1 MTRTTK
7 ARLGGLFS
15 LAALLALAGCGGAD
29 DAAGAG
35 GGAVQI
41 GGPSG
46 TELAERQVLH
56 LGNGTEIQTL
66 DPHRGEEIQ
75 GSNIQRDLYEGLV
88 NEAPNGD
95 LVPGAAE
102 SWTVSADGK
111 LYTFR
116 LRRNA
121 RWSNGD
127 PVTAHDFV
135 FGMRR
140 GADPKTLTVY
150 SFILTPIK
158 NADAITSGT
167 LPTTELGV
175 RAVDDYTLAIELA
188 NPTPY
193 FLGLLTHAM
202 TYPLHRPSFAQH
214 GDLFTRPGNLVGNGA
229 FVLEEWVV
237 QSHIKVV
244 RNPHY
249 WDAANVKLEEIWFY
263 PTEDLSAELK
273 RYRAGEL
280 DFTYEVPAAQFA
292 WVRDNFGS
300 ELKVA
305 PYLGSYYFGFNVTRA
320 PFKDNPKLR
329 RALSLAVDR
338 EIIARD
344 VLGMGEKPAFGWV
357 PPVHNYTTQ
366 NMVEATWT
374 QAEREAE
381 AKRLYA
387 EAGYSEK
394 NPLRTTIYYNTH
406 EDHRRVSIALAAM
419 WKQVLG
425 AEVEL
430 FNQEWKVFL
439 DTRNE
444 KIDTRIFRSG
454 WIGDY
459 NDAFT
464 FAELLRS
471 TAGQNDTGYN
481 SSEYDR
487 LVAASQTEL
496 DVQKR
501 AALLEEAERVLL
513 ADMPLIPLYH
523 YVAQHL
529 VKPWVG
535 GWQPNIMD
543 RHLHKDWYVLKH

>member
-1 MTRTTK
+1 L
-7 ARLGGLFS
+7 AI
-15 LAALLALAGCGGAD
+15 LAAAATLAGCGGNGSGDNPAV
-29 DAAGAG
+29 
-35 GGAVQI
+35 AVQI
-41 GGPSG
+41 GGADG

-56 LGNGTEIQTL
+56 LGNGSEIQTL
-66 DPHRGEEIQ
+66 DPHRGEELQ
-75 GSNIQRDLYEGLV
+75 GSNIQRDIYEGLV

-102 SWTVSADGK
+102 SWDVSADGK
-111 LYTFR
+111 IYTFH
-116 LRRNA
+116 LRQSA

-135 FGMRR
+135 FGLRR
-140 GADPKTLTVY
+140 GADPATLTVY

-158 NADAITSGT
+158 NADLITAGK
-167 LPTTELGV
+167 LPPSELGA
-175 RAVDDYTLAIELA
+175 RAIDDHTLEIELA

-193 FLGLLTHAM
+193 FLGLLTHSM
-202 TYPLHRPSFAQH
+202 TYPLHRPSFEQH

-229 FVLEEWVV
+229 FVLDDWVV

-249 WDAANVKLEEIWFY
+249 WNAANVKLEEIWFH

-273 RYRAGEL
+273 RYRADEL
-280 DFTYEVPAAQFA
+280 DYTNDIPSAQFDWISA
-292 WVRDNFGS
+292 NLGD

-305 PYLGSYYFGFNVTRA
+305 PYLGSYYFGFNVTRP

-338 EIIARD
+338 EVLTKQ
-344 VLGMGEKPAFGWV
+344 VLGAGERAAFGWV
-357 PPVHNYTTQ
+357 PPVHNYTSQ
-366 NMVEATWT
+366 NMVEASWT

-394 NPLRTTIYYNTH
+394 NPLRTTIFYNTN
-406 EDHRRVSIALAAM
+406 EDHRRISIALAAM
-419 WKQVLG
+419 WKSLLG

-444 KIDTRIFRSG
+444 KIDTQIFRSG

-464 FAELLRS
+464 FAELFRS
-471 TAGQNDTGYN
+471 TAGQNDAGYN
-481 SSEYDR
+481 SPEYDR

-496 DVQKR
+496 DMQKR

-523 YVAQHL
+523 YVSQHL

-535 GWQPNIMD
+535 GYEPNIMD
-543 RHLHKDWYVLKH
+543 RYHHKDWYVLKH